1 MGAGLVLPP
10 SPTRHRRPRG
20 PQETVEA
27 APESS
32 RRALQMSNL
41 ARPTGRSPKE
51 VMSDRAK
58 RVANKD
64 FHPRPFGP
72 KLLSS
77 VGLGPIR
84 PPVPRNCLKLPQS
97 NISGV
102 LAVMHFSDFSA
113 KSVHSPR
120 PPVAVSPARAA
131 ARDFF
136 ALRPLKTLVFNA
148 FQCTSH
154 HVYEPWDPS
163 LTHLICHP
171 HEHSSEERA
180 RNTQVLL

>member
-58 RVANKD
+58 RVAKARATYVALD
-64 FHPRPFGP
+64 
-72 KLLSS
+72 
-77 VGLGPIR
+77 GLGDKCEER
-84 PPVPRNCLKLPQS
+84 GECV
-97 NISGV
+97 V
-102 LAVMHFSDFSA
+102 WV
-113 KSVHSPR
+113 
-120 PPVAVSPARAA
+120 
-131 ARDFF
+131 
-136 ALRPLKTLVFNA
+136 
-148 FQCTSH
+148 
-154 HVYEPWDPS
+154 
-163 LTHLICHP
+163 LICLFIDHTNLVYSKSQQCSRDGRSTV
-171 HEHSSEERA
+171 EISTS
-180 RNTQVLL
+180 

>member
-58 RVANKD
+58 RTTKRRTTYVVLD
-64 FHPRPFGP
+64 
-72 KLLSS
+72 
-77 VGLGPIR
+77 GLGDSAVTRNHGLFQLLVIR
-84 PPVPRNCLKLPQS
+84 IASRNQYNTVVFNTTEYNSC
-97 NISGV
+97 ISGV
-102 LAVMHFSDFSA
+102 SQLY
-113 KSVHSPR
+113 KTCLQPSVAHIHTHTMSSGCGMMCTNR
-120 PPVAVSPARAA
+120 
-131 ARDFF
+131 
-136 ALRPLKTLVFNA
+136 LRLLSVGRCWTL
-148 FQCTSH
+148 
-154 HVYEPWDPS
+154 
-163 LTHLICHP
+163 HLSRTTP
-171 HEHSSEERA
+171 Y
-180 RNTQVLL
+180 

>member
-58 RVANKD
+58 RV
-64 FHPRPFGP
+64 P
-72 KLLSS
+72 KARDTYVSLH
-77 VGLGPIR
+77 GLGVKR
-84 PPVPRNCLKLPQS
+84 L
-97 NISGV
+97 
-102 LAVMHFSDFSA
+102 H
-113 KSVHSPR
+113 KSR
-120 PPVAVSPARAA
+120 GQRAG
-131 ARDFF
+131 
-136 ALRPLKTLVFNA
+136 
-148 FQCTSH
+148 
-154 HVYEPWDPS
+154 
-163 LTHLICHP
+163 TH
-171 HEHSSEERA
+171 A
-180 RNTQVLL
+180 